1 TDVDVTLTTYSVLRL
16 DIQKLIDHQFE
27 TVVLDEAQ
35 AIKNSDSQASRAAFE
50 LSESM
55 PDGAFRVALSGTPVE
70 NRLDELWSVFRF
82 THPGLLG
89 SRGDFLKRYGRPIGE
104 GNQEAAERLRGL
116 IKPFLLRRLKRD
128 VAKDLPPRT
137 DVVLRVELEG
147 PERALYDAIYA
158 AKHKEVVEALAQGG
172 SVMAALEALLRLR
185 QAACH
190 PALVPGQ
197 SGGRSSKV
205 EALVEAISEATAD
218 EHKCIVFSQWPSL
231 LDLVEPELEQANVR
245 FLRLDGTTRDRGAVV
260 TAFQE

>member
-55 PDGAFRVALSGTPVE
+55 DETAFRVALSGTPVE

-89 SRGDFLKRYGRPIGE
+89 TRADFSKRYGRPINE
-104 GNQEAAERLRGL
+104 GNNEAAERLRQL
-116 IKPFLLRRLKRD
+116 IKPFLLRRMKRE

-137 DVVLRVELEG
+137 DCILTVELEDE
-147 PERALYDAIYA
+147 ERQIYDAIYA
-158 AKHKEVVEALAQGG
+158 AKHKEVVEALEGGG

-190 PALVPGQ
+190 PSLIPGQ
-197 SGGRSSKV
+197 TGTRSSKV
-205 EALVEAISEATAD
+205 EALIEAILDATAD
-218 EHKCIVFSQWPSL
+218 EHKCIVFSQWTSF
-231 LDLVEPELEQANVR
+231 LD
-245 FLRLDGTTRDRGAVV
+245 
-260 TAFQE
+260 